1 MTETL
6 NAVRLLR
13 VPVKMASREMLVGTL
28 NKLND
33 VENIVVIVNDAE
45 GCWLMTEDGTTI
57 ERMNWML
64 DRVKL
69 LLHKAV

>member
-1 MTETL
+1 MTEAL
-6 NAVRLLR
+6 SAVRLLR

-28 NKLND
+28 NKLDD

-45 GCWLMTEDGTTI
+45 GCWLMTEDGTTS

-64 DRVKL
+64 DRAKL